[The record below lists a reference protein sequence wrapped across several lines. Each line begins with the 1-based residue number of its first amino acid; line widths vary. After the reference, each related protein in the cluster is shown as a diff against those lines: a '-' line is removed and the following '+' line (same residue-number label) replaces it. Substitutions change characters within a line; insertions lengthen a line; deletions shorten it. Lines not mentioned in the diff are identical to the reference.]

1 MNNPTPSPPMISY
14 ELGDVLYRAGLI
26 NSHFEKDFDLSFT
39 SMLLGFLASE
49 MPMSRWFQ
57 GYVGTHNVD
66 VDGMLAS
73 RKINAKILTEIAKRE
88 RQDPTTSNLR
98 QTSSTQSLLSTAKDL
113 LDRIDD
119 RPLRQLDERHL
130 MAAYIYSPGRGHEQQ
145 LIDWGF
151 DRIDWS
157 NAFLKW
163 ISDIPAF
170 HNNEFKQWSDIHRE
184 TFGDEPD
191 IPDDSESA
199 SEVPNDQPQLLLD
212 SPATDD
218 VLGRKYFAE
227 TLACRIDRTWKTFR
241 KSGGKGSF
249 MLHLHGSWGSGKSS
263 LLNLIRAEL
272 QPASEKKLKQPV
284 QASSQTTHEGD
295 QPWIVID
302 FNAWQHQRIDPPWW
316 PLIDSV
322 YRQARDQLK
331 TIHGEHLRSL
341 GLVVRER
348 WWRLSTGRKD
358 HLLALAISFVLVG
371 GMVYWIIHS
380 GNMTAGSHLGTN
392 LLSFA
397 KSAGALLGIVGG
409 IWSTIL
415 LTTRSLVSGSARSAQ
430 AFMQNSGDPMERV
443 SEHFRD
449 MLRWIDKPVAIFVD
463 DLDRCQQ
470 NYVVTL
476 LEGIQTL
483 FNDPR
488 VVYLISADRR
498 WLHVCFERVYATF
511 AEAVKEP
518 GRQLGSLFL
527 EKAFELSIAV
537 PPISPERKKLYWDY
551 LNGYLPEVGDLKQ
564 VRSEVQSEFK
574 DDKTESQV
582 LRRLNKSTGNP
593 LRDELRRGAALR
605 QLATQEVETST
616 EYFLRPFGPLTE
628 PNPRAMKRLVNAY
641 TFLRDSAV
649 MGGSR
654 VLFDVGT
661 REQLALWAIVSL
673 RWPLLKD
680 YVEGHL
686 EQHPDGVPD
695 IVEFIGSKKPIPEL
709 GPELLGL
716 ASSPEVV
723 KVFDGSIIRTKL
735 DRVTVCSLA
744 GISAATPRSDGVA

>member
-1 MNNPTPSPPMISY
+1 MMSY
-14 ELGDVLYRAGLI
+14 ELGDVLYRASLI
-26 NSHFEKDFDLSFT
+26 NSYFEKDFDLSFT
-39 SMLLGFLASE
+39 SMLLGFLGSE
-49 MPMSRWFQ
+49 MPLSRWFQ
-57 GYVGTHNVD
+57 AYVATHNVD
-66 VDGMLAS
+66 FEGMLAS
-73 RKINAKILTEIAKRE
+73 RKINAEILAEIAKRE
-88 RQDPTTSNLR
+88 RDPTASNFR
-98 QTSSTQSLLSTAKDL
+98 QTSSAQSLLSTASDL

-130 MAAYIYSPGRGHEQQ
+130 MAAYIYRPGRGHEQQ
-145 LIDWGF
+145 LAKWGF
-151 DRIDWS
+151 DRVEWS
-157 NAFLKW
+157 NAFLKR
-163 ISDIPAF
+163 ISEIPAW
-170 HNNEFKQWSDIHRE
+170 HNRESKQWSDIHRE
-184 TFGDEPD
+184 TFDSEPD
-191 IPDDSESA
+191 IPSDQKIV

-218 VLGRKYFAE
+218 LLGRKYFAE
-227 TLACRIDRTWKTFR
+227 TLACRIDRTWKTFCE
-241 KSGGKGSF
+241 SGAKGSF

-272 QPASEKKLKQPV
+272 QPSLQKKIKQPGH
-284 QASSQTTHEGD
+284 ASSPQTTNEED

-322 YRQARDQLK
+322 YRQARDQLRI
-331 TIHGEHLRSL
+331 IHGEHFRSF
-341 GLVVRER
+341 GLLVRER

-371 GMVYWIIHS
+371 GMVYWITHS
-380 GNMTAGSHLGTN
+380 GSIAPGSGLATN
-392 LLSFA
+392 LLA
-397 KSAGALLGIVGG
+397 VVKSAGALLGIVGG

-443 SEHFRD
+443 SEHFQEI
-449 MLRWIDKPVAIFVD
+449 LSWIDKPVAIFVD

-498 WLHVCFERVYATF
+498 WLHVCFEKVYANF

-537 PPISPERKKLYWDY
+537 PQISPERKKLYWDY
-551 LNGYLPEVGDLKQ
+551 LNGYVPEVGDLARA
-564 VRSEVQSEFK
+564 RSEVQNEFK
-574 DDKTESQV
+574 SDQTEGQV
-582 LRRLNKSTGNP
+582 LARLGKGTGNP

-605 QLATQEVETST
+605 QLATQEVITST
-616 EYFLRPFGPLTE
+616 EYFLRPFAELTE
-628 PNPRAMKRLVNAY
+628 PNPRAMKRLINAY

-649 MGGSR
+649 LAGSD
-654 VLFDVGT
+654 VLFSVKA
-661 REQLALWAIVSL
+661 RRQLALWAIVSL
-673 RWPLLKD
+673 RWPILKD

-686 EQHPDGVPD
+686 EQHPDGIPD
-695 IVEFIGSKKPIPEL
+695 IIEFIGNKKPIPEL
-709 GPELLGL
+709 NPELLGL
-716 ASSPEVV
+716 VGSPDVV
-723 KVFDGSIIRTKL
+723 KVFDGSIIGTKL
-735 DRVTVCSLA
+735 ERGMICSLT
-744 GISAATPRSDGVA
+744 GISAATPQSTGVA